1 MRRRFTQLMMLAM
14 LASVAACNGSK
25 TTVIEQAPQVTAAN
39 ELAALTRLQAI
50 GRAEMA
56 YQAESAG
63 QYATLDELI
72 KRGMVNDPSQGKLTG
87 YKFDLRVTAHGFAA
101 TATPE
106 RYGVSGKRSFYT
118 DEQNVMRGADKQ
130 GSPAS
135 AADPQAQS
143 GRRFSRACCSRCC
156 RKVVVRSPRVRSS
169 TGRRASV
176 VRRRPPLR
184 ASG

>member
-135 AADPQAQS
+135 AADPQ
-143 GRRFSRACCSRCC
+143 
-156 RKVVVRSPRVRSS
+156 V
-169 TGRRASV
+169 
-176 VRRRPPLR
+176 
-184 ASG
+184 